1 MNASPRPVGDLVDFL
16 RSLGTDEIDHTGHD
30 FLTHLRAVHDL
41 LAEND
46 AGDELSAAGLFHS
59 IYGTEKFQDFSLPLS
74 ARAQVRE
81 LIGDR
86 AERIAW
92 LNCVMDR
99 STFDAAVSAALAGKA
114 GISISDQEGNPA
126 IQMSRDE
133 LRDLAHV
140 HLFDWLEQVERSEF
154 GWDYRRR
161 AYREMARLVGREVE
175 ALYMDVFAREPSN
188 SDIGAAGSYD
198 VSCSP

>member
-1 MNASPRPVGDLVDFL
+1 MNPSPRPVGDLVGVL

-41 LAEND
+41 LAEHD
-46 AGDELSAAGLFHS
+46 AGDELAAAGLFHS

-74 ARAQVRE
+74 ERAQVCE

-99 STFDAAVSAALAGKA
+99 STFDAAVSAALAGNA
-114 GISISDQEGNPA
+114 GVSIRDREGNPA
-126 IQMSRDE
+126 IPMSLNE
-133 LRDLAHV
+133 LRDLARV

-154 GWDYRRR
+154 GWSYRRA
-161 AYREMARLVGREVE
+161 AYREMARLVGPGAE
-175 ALYMDVFAREPSN
+175 ALYEDVFAREPS
-188 SDIGAAGSYD
+188 GSTALGGGL
-198 VSCSP
+198 

>member
-1 MNASPRPVGDLVDFL
+1 MSACPRPVSELVDFL
-16 RSLGTDEIDHTGHD
+16 RSLGTAEIDHTGHD

-41 LAEND
+41 LADHD

-74 ARAQVRE
+74 ERKRVRE
-81 LIGDR
+81 LIGER

-99 STFDAAVSAALAGKA
+99 ATFDAAVSAALAGE
-114 GISISDQEGNPA
+114 SDLIIRDREGNPP
-126 IQMSRDE
+126 IDMSRDE
-133 LRDLAHV
+133 LRDLAQV

-154 GWDYRRR
+154 GWDYRRD
-161 AYREMARLVGREVE
+161 AYREMATLVGPEAE
-175 ALYMDVFAREPSN
+175 ALQADVFSREPSR
-188 SDIGAAGSYD
+188 SAWAASG
-198 VSCSP
+198 P

>member
-1 MNASPRPVGDLVDFL
+1 MNASPRPVADLVDFL

-41 LAEND
+41 LAEHD

-59 IYGTEKFQDFSLPLS
+59 IYGTEKFQNFSLPLS
-74 ARAQVRE
+74 ERAQVRE

-99 STFDAAVSAALAGKA
+99 STFDAAVSAALASGT
-114 GISISDQEGNPA
+114 ILSICDREGNPP
-126 IQMSRDE
+126 IPMSLNE

-154 GWDYRRR
+154 GWSYRRE
-161 AYREMARLVGREVE
+161 AYREMALLVGPEAD
-175 ALYMDVFAREPSN
+175 ALYKDVFAREPSG
-188 SDIGAAGSYD
+188 STAAGGGL
-198 VSCSP
+198 

>member
-1 MNASPRPVGDLVDFL
+1 MNSVPRPVSELVDFL
-16 RSLGTDEIDHTGHD
+16 LSLGTDEVDHTGDD

-41 LAEND
+41 LAEHD

-74 ARAQVRE
+74 ERAQVRD
-81 LIGDR
+81 LIGER

-99 STFDAAVSAALAGKA
+99 STFDAAVSAALAGNA
-114 GISISDQEGNPA
+114 GLSISDREGNPA
-126 IQMSRDE
+126 IPMSFDE
-133 LRDLAHV
+133 LRDLARV

-154 GWDYRRR
+154 GWGYRRV
-161 AYREMARLVGREVE
+161 AYREMSRLVGPVAE
-175 ALYMDVFAREPSN
+175 ALYEDVFAREPS
-188 SDIGAAGSYD
+188 GSTA
-198 VSCSP
+198 VGGGL